1 LSLESLLYRLC
12 ASFHALFG
20 PFLYIGFG
28 ISTLDSMFETRD
40 HITRFAL
47 AEILWFQLVF
57 SRAEFVE
64 EVNLS
69 L

>member
-1 LSLESLLYRLC
+1 
-12 ASFHALFG
+12 
-20 PFLYIGFG
+20 
-28 ISTLDSMFETRD
+28 MFKTRD

-57 SRAEFVE
+57 PRAEFVE